1 MKKEE
6 TERTEEMATNEEVS
20 AGSEMET
27 VQPEI
32 DPADE
37 DAIFE
42 QVEGLKNGVPLED
55 GTVDNVD
62 NSSESEAEEDT
73 KEHDQDSDEELTKE
87 ESKVDDNEEDEIKS
101 RDEELSE
108 IERLRAELAKAKR
121 DAMSARGNASKAMS
135 ELARI
140 NRELKGAI
148 VNKDSGLA
156 LDKDKLKELKEDYGL
171 DLSIVEEAIH
181 NQQTQAER
189 LAALEQELIVTRDTL
204 AAQQAKLAVAPK
216 YGDVDQITSSKEFA
230 GWFDTL
236 GDSDK
241 AFVISTNDPDEI
253 STILD
258 TFIAETGYRT
268 PIAREENSKEVSRL
282 KAKAEKKKV
291 ASLGVKGKGVAQK
304 IGNTNTDYV
313 DEDKIFREVESRIL

>member
-6 TERTEEMATNEEVS
+6 TERTEEMATSEETS
-20 AGSEMET
+20 SGPEMET
-27 VQPEI
+27 VKPEI
-32 DPADE
+32 ETIDE

-42 QVEGLKNGVPLED
+42 QVEGLKNGIPIED
-55 GTVDNVD
+55 
-62 NSSESEAEEDT
+62 EEAEEPEEADGET
-73 KEHDQDSDEELTKE
+73 EDDVEEDASLEVDEETAEEELNE
-87 ESKVDDNEEDEIKS
+87 ESEP
-101 RDEELSE
+101 SE
-108 IERLRAELAKAKR
+108 IDKLKAELAKAKR
-121 DAMSARGNASKAMS
+121 DAMSARGNASKAMA

-140 NRELKGAI
+140 NKELGAAGGR
-148 VNKDSGLA
+148 KDTGLA

-171 DLSIVEEAIH
+171 DLSIVEDTIH

-189 LAALEQELIVTRDTL
+189 LAALEQELINTRDTL

-236 GDSDK
+236 DDSDK
-241 AFVISTNDPDEI
+241 SFVISTNDPNEI

-258 TFIAETGYRT
+258 TFISETGYRT
-268 PIAREENSKEVSRL
+268 PTAKKENSMEVSRL
-282 KAKAEKKKV
+282 KARAEKKKV
-291 ASLGVKGKGVAQK
+291 AALGVKGKGVAQK